1 MLLAMTRLYGLW
13 SGWAD
18 EPERDLAL
26 VHQGALKAI
35 ACDKTDFWGHAILAF
50 AELFR
55 QNHDRAV
62 SAIDRAIELNPNG
75 ADSRAMRA
83 AIYNF
88 IGRSE
93 EALEEVTIAIRHN
106 PNHPH
111 WYLIAPGRA
120 LFMLKRYEE
129 AVPFLE
135 RLVNASEDA
144 STFRALLAATY
155 MALGREEEAKVQV

>member
-1 MLLAMTRLYGLW
+1 LSRLDKPSIAVLPFKNLSADPDQEFFADGITEDIITELL
-13 SGWAD
+13 
-18 EPERDLAL
+18 RD
-26 VHQGALKAI
+26 K
-35 ACDKTDFWGHAILAF
+35 D
-50 AELFR
+50 LF
-55 QNHDRAV
+55 
-62 SAIDRAIELNPNG
+62 
-75 ADSRAMRA
+75 
-83 AIYNF
+83 
-88 IGRSE
+88 
-93 EALEEVTIAIRHN
+93 LEEVTIAIRHN

-155 MALGREEEAKVQV
+155 MALGR